1 MSVYARIANA
11 AKYVGISIT
20 PGAVKDLFERELLV
34 GYTGPADGVL
44 LLHNTS
50 KLLHMLQYGP
60 VDIDE
65 ACKLLYGED
74 YVGEPTDYVKALFAP
89 SELRPIDT
97 KKMEEL
103 L

>member
-1 MSVYARIANA
+1 MSVYARVASA
-11 AKYVGISIT
+11 AKCEGISIT
-20 PGAVKDLFERELLV
+20 PGAVKDLFEKELLV
-34 GYTGPADGVL
+34 GYTGPADGVF

-50 KLLHMLQYGP
+50 KLLPMLQHGP
-60 VDIDE
+60 VDLEE

-74 YVGEPTDYVKALFAP
+74 YAGEPTDYVKALFAP
-89 SELRPIDT
+89 SEFRPIDT